1 MSCRA
6 VHIEITHSLDTDSF
20 ILALRRLIARR
31 GNIKTI
37 FSDNGSNFIG
47 SENELRRT
55 EEMDKEKLQPFMQA
69 SGGDSIT
76 WKRNP
81 PYASHICGIW
91 ECQIHSACSIL
102 SSLMQTHGRSLDEE
116 SLAMQMAETEGIL
129 NSRPLKAD
137 SISDPNSS
145 LPLSPSNL
153 LTMK

>member
-1 MSCRA
+1 
-6 VHIEITHSLDTDSF
+6 
-20 ILALRRLIARR
+20 
-31 GNIKTI
+31 
-37 FSDNGSNFIG
+37 
-47 SENELRRT
+47 
-55 EEMDKEKLQPFMQA
+55 MDKEKLQSFMQA
-69 SGGDSIT
+69 SGSDLIT

-81 PYASHICGIW
+81 PYASHIGGIW

-102 SSLMQTHGRSLDEE
+102 SALIQAHGRSLDKE
-116 SLAMQMAETEGIL
+116 SLAMQMAETEGIF

>member
-20 ILALRRLIARR
+20 ILALRHLIARR

-55 EEMDKEKLQPFMQA
+55 GNIQGETSTFYA
-69 SGGDSIT
+69 SIGGDSIT